1 MQASRFEHAL
11 PLDDDAFE
19 NLVRGWMKS
28 GLIVVSGP
36 KGSGRRSLVR
46 ALSARLPASS
56 QQRTAVLGQRR
67 NLADGWVLK
76 ELGLIEQD
84 AALFYTTEG
93 LARHIADQHAGMF
106 LVVEGSEQADQL
118 SLRVLAALKRYTPK
132 LPTILIENSET
143 VTRATDIGRGVRLLR
158 IDLPAMRGDA
168 LKTAAHRLVGA
179 TPTGRDVPLL
189 EQLSGGGFRNL
200 CWLLDFAGCNGA
212 LFIDSGWFH
221 LDLPSAPGARLPVW
235 SPEPDIQSNPGAQA
249 LALAGALP
257 LPTLEDLGLLPEIVD
272 LEASG
277 HVSTSAGT
285 ARLSS
290 RALQWD
296 VSLRQPEAARHLLLA
311 RIAAVRGAQ
320 TENLVEFAA
329 WMLHAGAAMPDPLRR
344 AASSAA
350 ARAGEHGLALDLAS
364 AGVHEGDPDG
374 PPDVLYSS
382 IVCDDEATAEH
393 VLMALPLT
401 EPVIT
406 EAAAISLLLG
416 LFRCPESRIYAAGF
430 ARARAALESRHP
442 ESLLVVDAYASLLR
456 PADEIAWPS
465 VLALAE
471 NSDAAVHT
479 RVRAHNV
486 LALRAWLDGRPY
498 RAVELAQ
505 RAEALGPGAAIDTAV
520 LFFVQAAG
528 AILKP
533 DFDSGRRVLGAQT
546 SRGRDPQVARLL
558 WATQLIYRGEIAAAR
573 LVIAPL
579 VRRDGRKREA
589 LLAPLAAC
597 IDSIASSMIDD
608 PVRARDSL
616 YLARGIEQRSPLIS
630 GATDHL
636 SAIAATQLRPDPA
649 HDDGMLHY
657 ASAARTAHSLGF
669 RLLELFA
676 TYRLAHESE
685 AAQRPE
691 LWSWL
696 GRQLDGAEP
705 VEGVPALLAGM
716 GRTLG
721 ERNLSAAIALVTRLM
736 NADLI
741 HDAKVL
747 SMSLLADSARSLS
760 ANARRQVARLAG
772 HRFTRPAEGTPPGT
786 PAETVLTDAERD
798 VARFVVA
805 GLSDREIGELTGR
818 SRRTVS
824 THVGR
829 ILGKLGLPN
838 RRHLTAELAKHHGVD
853 LEDPG
858 SFD

>member
-19 NLVRGWMKS
+19 NLVRGWKKS
-28 GLIVVSGP
+28 GRIVVSGP
-36 KGSGRRSLVR
+36 TGSGRRAVAR
-46 ALSARLPASS
+46 ALATRLPDGW
-56 QQRTAVLGQRR
+56 QQRTAALGRRR

-76 ELGLIEQD
+76 ELGLVEQD

-93 LARHIADQHAGMF
+93 LAKQISDQHARLL
-106 LVVEGSEQADQL
+106 LVIDGSEQADQL
-118 SLRVLAALKRYTPK
+118 SLRVLAAVNRYTLK
-132 LPTILIENSET
+132 LPAVLIENSET
-143 VTRATDIGRGVRLLR
+143 GTRATDVVRGARLLR
-158 IDLPAMRGDA
+158 VDLPATTGDA
-168 LKTAAHRLVGA
+168 LKAAAHRLVGA
-179 TPTGRDVPLL
+179 TPTGRDVLVL
-189 EQLSGGGFRNL
+189 EHLSGGRFRNL
-200 CWLLDFAGCNGA
+200 CWLLDFAECNGA
-212 LFIDSGWFH
+212 LTIDSGWFH
-221 LDLPSAPGARLPVW
+221 LGLPSAPGAKPPMW
-235 SPEPDIQSNPGAQA
+235 SPEPDIQANAGAQA

-257 LPTLEDLGLLPEIVD
+257 LATIEELGLLPEIVD

-296 VSLRQPEAARHLLLA
+296 VALRLPEAARHLLLVK
-311 RIAAVRGAQ
+311 IAAVRGAQ
-320 TENLVEFAA
+320 TDNLVEFAA
-329 WMLHAGAAMPDPLRR
+329 WMLHAGATLPDPLRR
-344 AASSAA
+344 AAIGAA
-350 ARAGEHGLALDLAS
+350 ARAGEHRLALDLAS
-364 AGVHEGDPDG
+364 AEVRGNDPGG

-382 IVCDDEATAEH
+382 IVCDDEAAAEH
-393 VLMALPLT
+393 LLNALPL
-401 EPVIT
+401 EAPAIT

-430 ARARAALESRHP
+430 ARTRAALESRHP
-442 ESLLVVDAYASLLR
+442 ESRLVVDAYSALLS
-456 PADEIAWPS
+456 PAEEFAWPS
-465 VLALAE
+465 VLAVAE
-471 NSDAAVHT
+471 NSCAAVHT
-479 RVRAHNV
+479 RVRAHSV

-498 RAVELAQ
+498 RAVELAE
-505 RAEALGPGAAIDTAV
+505 RAEALGPGAAVDAAV

-533 DFDSGRRVLGAQT
+533 DFDSGRRVLAAQA
-546 SRGRDPQVARLL
+546 SRGRDSQAARLL
-558 WATQLIYRGEIAAAR
+558 WATQLIYRGDIAAAR
-573 LVIAPL
+573 LVVAPL
-579 VRRDGRKREA
+579 DRQDDRTREA

-608 PVRARDSL
+608 PVRARNSL
-616 YLARGIEQRSPLIS
+616 RLARGFKQRTPLIS

-657 ASAARTAHSLGF
+657 ASAARTARTLGF

-685 AAQRPE
+685 PDQRHE
-691 LWSWL
+691 LWFWL

-705 VEGVPALLAGM
+705 VEGVPALLASM
-716 GRTLG
+716 GRALG
-721 ERNLSAAIALVTRLM
+721 ERNLSAAGALVTRLM

-760 ANARRQVARLAG
+760 ANARRQVTRLAG
-772 HRFTRPAEGTPPGT
+772 HRFTKPAARTRPGS
-786 PAETVLTDAERD
+786 PAETVLTGAERE
-798 VARFVVA
+798 VARFVVS
-805 GLSDREIGELTGR
+805 GLSDREIGEHTGR

-838 RRHLTAELAKHHGVD
+838 RRHLTAELAKRHGVD
-853 LEDPG
+853 LEDPNQVG
-858 SFD
+858 